1 MQANGNSFHQ
11 EKCQTTVTN
20 ESTISSVQKDGKNH
34 EILCTEMENMSLT
47 LTLPIARRPLSK
59 NISIPMNKN
68 AIPNPAKPTPISE
81 RENPIYT

>member
-1 MQANGNSFHQ
+1 MVTAFIKKSVKQQLQMSLRFQ
-11 EKCQTTVTN
+11 VYKKMEKTM
-20 ESTISSVQKDGKNH
+20 K
-34 EILCTEMENMSLT
+34 ILCTEMENMSLT